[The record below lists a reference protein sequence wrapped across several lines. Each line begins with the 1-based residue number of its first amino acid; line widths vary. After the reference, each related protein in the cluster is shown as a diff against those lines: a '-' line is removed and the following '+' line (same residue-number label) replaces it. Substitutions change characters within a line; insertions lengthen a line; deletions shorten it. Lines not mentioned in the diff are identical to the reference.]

1 MVIGVSAVPRV
12 VVDERERASGVPELL
27 KTFGLQVERRML
39 DVGDYVVSPD
49 CAVER
54 KEVRDF
60 VQSLYSGRLF
70 DQAYR
75 LSEEYGQPVLVVEG
89 DPSALLGEMAKP
101 RAFWG
106 ALTTLAFNYG
116 LHVFFTVDA
125 RQTAELVFALARRRV
140 GLAPRGPFVRKRL
153 GGKKRD
159 LGQLQ
164 LLLVSGLPG
173 IGVKLANRL
182 LERFGSLRRVFGSS
196 VAELSSVSGV
206 GRGKAEKIGAF
217 LDAAYCP
224 NERMLRQLRLDRAN
238 SE

>member
-1 MVIGVSAVPRV
+1 MSAVRRV
-12 VVDERERASGVPELL
+12 VVDEREKPSGVPELL
-27 KTFGLQVERRML
+27 KMFGLRVERRML

-54 KEVRDF
+54 KQVRDF

-75 LSEEYGQPVLVVEG
+75 LSEEYVQPVLVVEG
-89 DPSALLGEMAKP
+89 DLSALLGEMAKP

-116 LHVFFTVDA
+116 LHVFFTVDV
-125 RQTAELVFALARRRV
+125 RQTAELVFALARRRGV
-140 GLAPRGPFVRKRL
+140 SRPRGPFVRRRL
-153 GGKKRD
+153 GRKRD

-164 LLLVSGLPG
+164 LFLVSGLPG
-173 IGVKLANRL
+173 IGVKLADRL
-182 LERFGSLRRVFGSS
+182 LGRFGSLRRVFSAS

-206 GRGKAEKIGAF
+206 GRAKAEKIGAF
-217 LDAAYCP
+217 LDAAYSP
-224 NERMLRQLRLDRAN
+224 NAKTLRQLRLDRSN

>member
-1 MVIGVSAVPRV
+1 VSAVRRV

-27 KTFGLQVERRML
+27 KTFGLRVERRML
-39 DVGDYVVSPD
+39 DVGDYVISPD

-54 KEVRDF
+54 KQVRDF

-89 DPSALLGEMAKP
+89 DLSALLEEMAKP

-125 RQTAELVFALARRRV
+125 RQTAEVVFALARRRA
-140 GLAPRGPFVRKRL
+140 GLAPRRPFVRRRL
-153 GGKKRD
+153 GGKRD
-159 LGQLQ
+159 LGRLQ
-164 LLLVSGLPG
+164 LFLVSGLPG
-173 IGVKLANRL
+173 IGVKLADRL
-182 LERFGSLRRVFGSS
+182 LGRFGGLRRVFGAS

-206 GRGKAEKIGAF
+206 GRAKAERIGAF
-217 LDAAYCP
+217 LDVAYCP
-224 NERMLRQLRLDRAN
+224 NERMLRQLRLDRAS

>member
-1 MVIGVSAVPRV
+1 MVILSEVRRV

-27 KTFGLQVERRML
+27 KTFGLRVERRML
-39 DVGDYVVSPD
+39 DVGDYVVSSD

-54 KEVRDF
+54 KEARDF

-75 LSEEYGQPVLVVEG
+75 LSEEYVKPVLVVEG
-89 DPSALLGEMAKP
+89 ELSVLLKEMAKP

-116 LHVFFTVDA
+116 LHVFFTVDV
-125 RQTAELVFALARRRV
+125 RQTAEVVYALARRRV
-140 GLAPRGPFVRKRL
+140 GLHPKGPLVRKRL
-153 GGKKRD
+153 GRKRD
-159 LGQLQ
+159 LSQLQ

-182 LERFGSLRRVFGSS
+182 LGRFGSLRRVFSAS
-196 VAELSSVSGV
+196 VAELSSVNGL
-206 GRGKAEKIGAF
+206 GRAKAEKIGVF
-217 LDAAYCP
+217 LDAEYFP
-224 NERMLRQLRLDRAN
+224 NSRTLRQLRLDRSGA
-238 SE
+238 